1 MDMQK
6 TGKLIA
12 DTRKELGLTQTQLAD
27 AIGVTDKAISR
38 WETGRGFPDAVYLQP
53 LSNVLGISITEI
65 VNGERTQP
73 ETAAKQTD
81 DALLAVLTYSKGM
94 QSTFIAVLLG
104 IVGLCFLV
112 APMYVTGINTT
123 YFPALGALL
132 LACAAVMKF
141 WKKWPSP
148 ALSGYMAG
156 GVSLAALVLQALPVS
171 AVLVFEGPG
180 YYNRDL
186 YSCFDPMLIGYAS
199 FGPFI
204 SAVLNTAA
212 LVMLALVIFLKKDR
226 LRNSI
231 FVCTLLSALLMV
243 TGPLLLGGD
252 YWTVGRVA
260 VILLLLASATFQAR
274 SNGAR

>member
-6 TGKLIA
+6 TGHLIA
-12 DTRKELGLTQTQLAD
+12 DTRKELGLTQAQLAE
-27 AIGVTDKAISR
+27 AIGVTYKAISR
-38 WETGRGFPDAVYLQP
+38 WETGRGFPDAAYLQP
-53 LSNVLGISITEI
+53 LSQALDLSIAEI
-65 VNGERTQP
+65 VNGERTHP

-81 DALLAVLTYSKGM
+81 DALLAALAYSKGM

-104 IVGLCFLV
+104 ILGLCFLV

-123 YFPALGALL
+123 CFPALGALL

-171 AVLVFEGPG
+171 AVLVFKGPG

-186 YSCFDPMLIGYAS
+186 
-199 FGPFI
+199 
-204 SAVLNTAA
+204 
-212 LVMLALVIFLKKDR
+212 
-226 LRNSI
+226 
-231 FVCTLLSALLMV
+231 
-243 TGPLLLGGD
+243 
-252 YWTVGRVA
+252 
-260 VILLLLASATFQAR
+260 
-274 SNGAR
+274 

>member
-1 MDMQK
+1 
-6 TGKLIA
+6 
-12 DTRKELGLTQTQLAD
+12 
-27 AIGVTDKAISR
+27 
-38 WETGRGFPDAVYLQP
+38 
-53 LSNVLGISITEI
+53 
-65 VNGERTQP
+65 
-73 ETAAKQTD
+73 
-81 DALLAVLTYSKGM
+81 
-94 QSTFIAVLLG
+94 
-104 IVGLCFLV
+104 
-112 APMYVTGINTT
+112 
-123 YFPALGALL
+123 
-132 LACAAVMKF
+132 
-141 WKKWPSP
+141 
-148 ALSGYMAG
+148 MAG

-171 AVLVFEGPG
+171 AVLVFKGPG

-212 LVMLALVIFLKKDR
+212 LVMFALVIFLKKDR

-260 VILLLLASATFQAR
+260 VILLLLASVTFQAR

>member
-6 TGKLIA
+6 TGHLIA
-12 DTRKELGLTQTQLAD
+12 DTRKELGLTQAQLAE
-27 AIGVTDKAISR
+27 AIGVTYKAISR
-38 WETGRGFPDAVYLQP
+38 WETGRGFPDAAYLQP
-53 LSNVLGISITEI
+53 LSQALDLSIAEI
-65 VNGERTQP
+65 VNGERTHP

-81 DALLAVLTYSKGM
+81 DALLAALAYSKGM

-104 IVGLCFLV
+104 ILGLCFLV

-123 YFPALGALL
+123 YFPALGTLL

-171 AVLVFEGPG
+171 AVLVFKGPG

-212 LVMLALVIFLKKDR
+212 LVMFALVIFLKKDR

-260 VILLLLASATFQAR
+260 VILLLLASVTFQAR